1 MSDFETCDSLQPC
14 EVCEGRR
21 YWFSGLQWN
30 CCKCKPPPLDCMIT
44 FDVGKLAWCTP
55 SPLNRRSILNNTEPG
70 RKMTITNSDAM
81 AKDARFC
88 VLRNRTTA
96 DSPAKR
102 LSFSCGKHA
111 RSGGGD
117 ARRKHF

>member
-30 CCKCKPPPLDCMIT
+30 CCKCKPQPLDCMIT
-44 FDVGKLAWCTP
+44 FEVGKLAWCTP
-55 SPLNRRSILNNTEPG
+55 SPPEPPLDLEQHRARL
-70 RKMTITNSDAM
+70 RKMD
-81 AKDARFC
+81 DYQ
-88 VLRNRTTA
+88 LRRHGEGCA
-96 DSPAKR
+96 
-102 LSFSCGKHA
+102 HA
-111 RSGGGD
+111 RSGDGD